1 MTDIKKYKS
10 VAISID
16 TYQRAK
22 PIAEKNYMSMASFIR
37 YLVDKE
43 QNKPTLKN
51 GEDKHVGKQW
61 KKNQISFIYSS
72 FE

>member
-1 MTDIKKYKS
+1 MTDIRKFKS
-10 VAISID
+10 VALNID
-16 TYQRAK
+16 TYKKAK

-37 YLVDKE
+37 YLIDKE
-43 QNKPTLKN
+43 EQKPTLKN
-51 GEDKHVGKQW
+51 GDDSHVRQQW

>member
-1 MTDIKKYKS
+1 MTDIKKNNS

-16 TYQRAK
+16 TYKRAK

-43 QNKPTLKN
+43 QDRPTLKN
-51 GEDKHVGKQW
+51 GEDNHVRHEW
-61 KKNQISFIYSS
+61 
-72 FE
+72 

>member
-16 TYQRAK
+16 TYKRAK
-22 PIAEKNYMSMASFIR
+22 PIAEQNDMSMGSFIR

-43 QNKPTLKN
+43 EDKSTLKN
-51 GEDKHVGKQW
+51 GDDKHVRQ
-61 KKNQISFIYSS
+61 
-72 FE
+72 

>member
-22 PIAEKNYMSMASFIR
+22 PIAKKNYMSMASFIR
-37 YLVDKE
+37 YLVDRE
-43 QNKPTLKN
+43 NDKPTLKN
-51 GEDKHVGKQW
+51 GEDNGRHERP
-61 KKNQISFIYSS
+61 KN
-72 FE
+72 

>member
-10 VAISID
+10 VGISID
-16 TYQRAK
+16 TYKRAK

-43 QNKPTLKN
+43 QDRPTLKN
-51 GEDKHVGKQW
+51 GDGKHVRHQG
-61 KKNQISFIYSS
+61 
-72 FE
+72 

>member
-16 TYQRAK
+16 TYKRAK
-22 PIAEKNYMSMASFIR
+22 PIAEQNYMSMASFIR

-43 QNKPTLKN
+43 QDRPTLKN
-51 GEDKHVGKQW
+51 GDDHGRHQGQE
-61 KKNQISFIYSS
+61 N
-72 FE
+72 

>member
-1 MTDIKKYKS
+1 MREVIKYKS

-22 PIAEKNYMSMASFIR
+22 TIAEKNYMSMASFIR

-43 QNKPTLKN
+43 QDKPTLKN
-51 GEDKHVGKQW
+51 GEDKHVGKQ
-61 KKNQISFIYSS
+61 
-72 FE
+72 

>member
-1 MTDIKKYKS
+1 MTDVKKYKS

-37 YLVDKE
+37 YLIDKE
-43 QNKPTLKN
+43 EQKPTLKN
-51 GEDKHVGKQW
+51 GDNSHVRQ
-61 KKNQISFIYSS
+61 Q
-72 FE
+72 

>member
-37 YLVDKE
+37 YLIDKE
-43 QNKPTLKN
+43 EDRPTLKN
-51 GEDKHVGKQW
+51 GEDNHVRQQRYQ
-61 KKNQISFIYSS
+61 NQSSIIHSS